1 MLSRKF
7 GLLTAFGLWVFALG
21 LLLGSATLVIA
32 ALPIGLYVMMGVF
45 GSAPHLD
52 VAVSRRLPEGQ
63 VYEGD
68 EVRVSIEVV
77 NQGPQVDLEVVEQLP
92 STVDLTTGTNHAF
105 VTLQEGERH
114 NLVYTFSPRLFG
126 TYTLGPVKVRSTD
139 RASARY
145 EEKTVETRG
154 FLRVY
159 PEVRYLNRVE
169 LRHSH
174 PRNWPG
180 ETITRRAG
188 QGLEFYGIREAAPG
202 EPVRRTNWKATAR
215 AGTLMVN
222 QYMDEAGGDT
232 LIILDARS
240 VSDVG
245 EPPETTTAYSVRAAA
260 TLSYRLLRDR
270 NRLGLLAVG
279 PSLVRVPLGSGRRH
293 FDKIM
298 IGLVSTR
305 AVGIDEWAF
314 DLVPYY
320 LSFFYSRMVQIL
332 LISPVIDNAP
342 TYLVAELARRGYD
355 VLVVSPSP
363 VELDVVRSGDGR
375 SVNLAKKLAT
385 IERNSRLSLMK
396 SRAQVIDWN
405 PSYPLADSL
414 EKLKGTW
421 RTRRRF

>member
-1 MLSRKF
+1 LLSRKF
-7 GLLTAFGLWVFALG
+7 GLLTAFGLWVFTLG
-21 LLLGSATLVIA
+21 LLLGSVTLVIA

-45 GSAPHLD
+45 GPAPHLN
-52 VAVSRRLPEGQ
+52 VTVKRRIPEGQ

-68 EVRVSIEVV
+68 EVRVSIEVA
-77 NQGPQVDLEVVEQLP
+77 NRGPQVDLEVVEQLP
-92 STVDLTTGTNHAF
+92 STVDLTTGTNHPF
-105 VTLQEGERH
+105 VTLKAGEKH

-126 TYTLGPVKVRSTD
+126 TYAFGPVKVRSMD

-145 EEKTVETRG
+145 EETTIQTYD

-159 PEVRYLNRVE
+159 PEVRYLNRVA

-240 VSDVG
+240 ISDVG
-245 EPPETTTAYSVRAAA
+245 EPPETTNAYSVRAAA

-279 PSLVRVPLGSGRRH
+279 SSLVRVPLGSGRRH

-298 IGLVSTR
+298 IGLVSIGAGGT
-305 AVGIDEWAF
+305 DEWAF

-320 LSFFYSRMVQIL
+320 LSLFYSRMVQVL
-332 LISPVIDNAP
+332 LISPVIDRAP
-342 TYLVAELARRGYD
+342 AYLVAELARRGYD

-363 VELDVVRSGDGR
+363 VELDVVRGEDAR
-375 SVNLAKKLAT
+375 SVDLAKKLAT
-385 IERNSRLSLMK
+385 IERNGRLSFMK
-396 SRAQVIDWN
+396 SHALVVDWN
-405 PSYPLADSL
+405 PSNPLADSL
-414 EKLKGTW
+414 EKLRGTW
-421 RTRRRF
+421 RTRRYV